1 MAQFYSNMVRSDW
14 IQQRQKAAFFPP
26 ELTFLAVRTDEPF
39 VTGVGLDV
47 SRQLVRS
54 EKQNINSLAK

>member
-1 MAQFYSNMVRSDW
+1 MVRSDW